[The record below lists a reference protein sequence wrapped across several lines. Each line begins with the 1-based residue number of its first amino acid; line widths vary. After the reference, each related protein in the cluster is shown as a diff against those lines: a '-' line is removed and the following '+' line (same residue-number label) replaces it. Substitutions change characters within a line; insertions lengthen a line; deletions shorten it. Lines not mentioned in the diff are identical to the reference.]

1 MTDVPKKEEY
11 PAESFRNRRNR
22 KRQEAAARKAERIQG
37 SRADKASDSVI
48 IAADASANAADIPAA
63 EIPAITDGSES
74 SGSGG
79 KTKSGKKG
87 FFGLFGKKSGAES
100 NKEAAGTSPSNDAS
114 AADETK

>member
-1 MTDVPKKEEY
+1 MTDVPTKEEY

-48 IAADASANAADIPAA
+48 ISADASSNAADIPAA

-87 FFGLFGKKSGAES
+87 FFGMFGKKSGAES
-100 NKEAAGTSPSNDAS
+100 NKEAAGTSPANDAS